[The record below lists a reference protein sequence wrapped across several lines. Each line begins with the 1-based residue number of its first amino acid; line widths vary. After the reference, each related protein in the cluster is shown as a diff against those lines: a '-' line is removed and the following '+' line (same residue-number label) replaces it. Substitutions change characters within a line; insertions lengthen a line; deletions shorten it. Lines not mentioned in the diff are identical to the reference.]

1 MEYNMKIHS
10 VILIVIGTVIVT
22 ALGEYALLRGAFWS
36 RFHQFKEESLR
47 ANMQIADERSQK
59 EQAYKMYHA
68 LSEAYRQRDAYL
80 KTLSPGDRS
89 VYESTLFNGGMNISN
104 GQFEIAFSSNDLNDA
119 QISYIIHVV
128 LKDNLSLVRISH
140 GTTIK

>member
-1 MEYNMKIHS
+1 MKIRS
-10 VILIVIGTVIVT
+10 VILIVIGTIIVT
-22 ALGEYALLRGAFWS
+22 ALGEYAIFRGAFWR

-59 EQAYKMYHA
+59 EQAYQMYHA

-80 KTLSPGDRS
+80 KTLSAGDRS
-89 VYESTLFNGGMNISN
+89 AYESTLFNGGMNINN
-104 GQFEIAFSSNDLNDA
+104 GQYEIAFSSTDSKDT

-128 LKDNLSLVRISH
+128 LKEDLSLVRVSH